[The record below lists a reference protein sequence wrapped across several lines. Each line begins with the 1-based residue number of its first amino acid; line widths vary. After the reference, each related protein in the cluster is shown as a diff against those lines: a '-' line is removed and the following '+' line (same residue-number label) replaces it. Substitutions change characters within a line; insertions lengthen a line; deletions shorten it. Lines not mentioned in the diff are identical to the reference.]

1 VAATFVDVLRSASEE
16 RPAAEAFT
24 FLDHEENEAGRVSV
38 GELDRRARAIAA
50 AIAGLDLGGEPVL
63 LVYPPGLDFVAALY
77 GCMYAGAI
85 AVPSPP
91 PDFGPEHAAERIR
104 IIVADAAPRAVMTT
118 RALSEMMRPF
128 VGGTETET
136 IPIVPTD
143 VADLPSESVWRDPGL
158 RDTDL
163 ALLQYTSGST
173 GVPRGVMV
181 THRNLIENCAV
192 VSPLADHPDARG
204 VLWLPP
210 YHDMGLIGGLLMPL
224 YLRYPVTLMSPVT
237 FLLRPLSW
245 LRAIGKY
252 RATMTGAPDFGYDLC
267 VRRPPPENRLG
278 LDLSTWRVAY
288 NGAEVVRR
296 ETMDAFAD
304 AFEAHGFRRSAFYPC
319 YGLAESTL
327 IVTGGEPDAEPVFH
341 EDQSGKTL
349 VGCGGPD
356 EGTRLEIVD
365 PDTRELCGDDE
376 VGEIWVR
383 GPSVAAGYW
392 RRDAE
397 TSASF
402 GAELPGDDDGP
413 YLRTG
418 DLGFRVSG
426 ELFVTG
432 RIKDLLVVGNR
443 SFYPTDV
450 ERACQA
456 AVPQLRRECGAAFVT
471 GDDARAVLVQEVK
484 PQQDGEYGEIVD
496 AVRAAAQRSLE
507 LELDALAL
515 IAPRTIPRTTSG
527 KIRRSRCRELF
538 LDGELETIAEWST
551 RSADLTGGPTRG

>member
-1 VAATFVDVLRSASEE
+1 
-16 RPAAEAFT
+16 
-24 FLDHEENEAGRVSV
+24 VSV

-50 AIAGLDLGGEPVL
+50 AIGGLDLAGEPVL
-63 LVYPPGLDFVAALY
+63 LIYPPGLDFVAALY

-91 PDFGPEHAAERIR
+91 PDFGPEHAPERIR
-104 IIVADAAPRAVMTT
+104 TIVGDALPRAVMTT
-118 RALSEMMRPF
+118 RALSEMMRPLT
-128 VGGTETET
+128 GGTGTAT
-136 IPIVPTD
+136 IPIVATD
-143 VADLPSESVWRDPGL
+143 VADLPGEDAWRDPGA

-192 VSPLADHPDARG
+192 VRPLADHPGARG

-267 VRRPPPENRLG
+267 VRRPPPENRRG

-296 ETMDAFAD
+296 ETMEAFAE
-304 AFEAHGFRRSAFYPC
+304 AFGPNGFRRSAFYPC

-327 IVTGGEPDAEPVFH
+327 IVAGGEPDEEPVFH
-341 EDQSGKTL
+341 EDESGKTL
-349 VGCGGPD
+349 VGCGRPD
-356 EGTRLEIVD
+356 ERTTLEIVD
-365 PDTRELCGDDE
+365 PETRELCGE
-376 VGEIWVR
+376 GAVGEIWVR

-402 GAELPGDDDGP
+402 GAELPRDDGGP

-418 DLGFRVSG
+418 DLGFRAGG

-432 RIKDLLVVGNR
+432 RIKDLLVVGDR

-456 AVPQLRRECGAAFVT
+456 AVPALRRECGAAFVT
-471 GDDARAVLVQEVK
+471 DDERRVVLVQEVK
-484 PQQDGEYGEIVD
+484 PREDGEYAEIID
-496 AVRAAAQRSLE
+496 AVREAAHASLG
-507 LELDALAL
+507 LDLDALAL

-527 KIRRSRCRELF
+527 KIRRRRCRELF
-538 LDGELETIAEWST
+538 LGGELELVAEWDAIAS
-551 RSADLTGGPTRG
+551 RA